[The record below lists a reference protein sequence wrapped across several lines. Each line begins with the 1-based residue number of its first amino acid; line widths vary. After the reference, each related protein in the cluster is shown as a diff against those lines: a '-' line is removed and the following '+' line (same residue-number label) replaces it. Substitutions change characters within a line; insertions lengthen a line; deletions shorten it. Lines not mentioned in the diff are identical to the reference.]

1 LIVLL
6 LLLLLLRPLSR
17 VALPLLLPVSSS
29 RTISTDLIDSRI
41 FEDSDVSLII
51 RDRRGVR
58 RMLPPPPP
66 IRSLLSCCL
75 QRRRRN
81 NSTGNHH
88 RLVVVVV
95 RQRRVCLVGIMPPPP
110 PPEKQQ
116 KQCPIS
122 LGRGVEE
129 LVSLMLI
136 MLIQKRRLHRH
147 AALGVLPFEF
157 TFAARRPATS
167 TSSMT

>member
-58 RMLPPPPP
+58 RMLPP

-81 NSTGNHH
+81 NSTGNH
-88 RLVVVVV
+88 RLLVVVV

-129 LVSLMLI
+129 LVSLML